1 MQSAASDLLQRNER
15 GQCLNGSRILALD
28 VTYKRDVGDTRES
41 PALEVMQL
49 LLERH
54 ARVVYSD
61 RHVPTLQFNGI
72 TCHSKPLSRE
82 ELRAADCVLI
92 LTDHS
97 DVDYALVA
105 REAQLIVDTR
115 NATGHLPEARH
126 MAHIWRMSHP
136 RASTPGAEQSRQ
148 GAA

>member
-54 ARVVYSD
+54 ARVVNSD
-61 RHVPTLQFNGI
+61 RHVPKLQ
-72 TCHSKPLSRE
+72 
-82 ELRAADCVLI
+82 
-92 LTDHS
+92 
-97 DVDYALVA
+97 
-105 REAQLIVDTR
+105 
-115 NATGHLPEARH
+115 
-126 MAHIWRMSHP
+126 
-136 RASTPGAEQSRQ
+136 
-148 GAA
+148 

>member
-61 RHVPTLQFNGI
+61 RHVPTLQFNGV